1 MIEFNQFTL
10 SNGLHVIVHEDPYV
24 QTAVV
29 NLMYNVGSK
38 NEVPDKTG
46 FAHLF
51 EHLMFGGSKNVKN
64 FDAALQLVGGEN
76 NAFTSP
82 DITNYY
88 ITLPSQNI
96 ETAFWLESDRMLSL
110 SFDPNVLEVQR
121 KVVIEEFKQ
130 RYLNQ
135 PYGDVQFLLREMAYQ
150 QHPYQWPTIGK
161 EISHIEEATMDDVKA
176 FFYSHYRPDNAV
188 LVVGGNIHTD
198 EVKKMAEKWFGPIPA
213 GEEKHTEIPQEPEQ
227 QAKNSKKIV
236 QDVPS
241 SAFYKCY
248 HTCGRNDEAYYATDI
263 VSDILGSGKSSRLHQ
278 ALVDKHQIF
287 TTITASVNGS
297 IDPGLLT
304 ISGRLHDH
312 VTPEKAEEAVNEVIN
327 TFFTEGVSDDEL
339 FKVKNQAASGM
350 LFSQVDLLER
360 CVGLAY
366 AHTLGDAN
374 KVNTDINL
382 INKLTE
388 DDLMTAAKKVLREH
402 NANALYYEA
411 RS

>member
-1 MIEFNQFTL
+1 MIEFNQFKL
-10 SNGLHVIVHEDPYV
+10 KNGLHVIVHEDPYV

-38 NEVPDKTG
+38 NEASHKTG

-51 EHLMFGGSKNVKN
+51 EHLMFGGSKHVKN
-64 FDAALQLVGGEN
+64 YDAALQLVGGEN

-88 ITLPSQNI
+88 ITLPAQNI

-110 SFDPNVLEVQR
+110 SFDPHVLEVQR

-135 PYGDVQFLLREMAYQ
+135 PYGDVQFLMREMAYQ
-150 QHPYQWPTIGK
+150 YHPYQWPTIGK
-161 EISHIEEATMDDVKA
+161 EISHIEEATMDDVKD
-176 FFYSHYRPDNAV
+176 FFYRFYRPENAV
-188 LVVGGNIHTD
+188 LVVGGNVNTD
-198 EVKKMAEKWFGPIPA
+198 QIKEMAEKWFGSIPSGKTA
-213 GEEKHTEIPQEPEQ
+213 SPDIPKEPEQ
-227 QAKNSKKIV
+227 QSKRFKKV
-236 QDVPS
+236 VADVPS

-248 HTCGRNDEAYYATDI
+248 HTCARTDDAYYATDI

-278 ALVDKHQIF
+278 SLIDEQQVF

-297 IDPGLLT
+297 IHPGLLT
-304 ISGRLHDH
+304 ISGRLHENIS
-312 VTPEKAEEAVNEVIN
+312 PEQAEEAVDQVIHD
-327 TFFTEGVSDDEL
+327 FFTNGISDDEL

-366 AHTLGDAN
+366 AHTIGDAN
-374 KVNTDINL
+374 KVNTDINI
-382 INKLTE
+382 INDLTGE
-388 DDLMTAAKKVLREH
+388 DLMTAAKKVLREE
-402 NANALYYEA
+402 NASVLYYEA
-411 RS
+411 T